1 MKKILQ
7 FTDSILQQRSVTQI
21 NLISLAFVVLISLID
36 TKVGYE
42 IAVSIFF
49 LIPIAI
55 STWYAG
61 KFSGA
66 CFCIMAAVIW
76 FFVDNVL
83 SAHPYINPIAPY
95 WNTIVRL
102 GFFLITSNLLHQL
115 HQHLIIESKLSRTDS
130 LTQLLNRRGFTEQVE
145 QLFGI
150 AARHSRP
157 VVIAY
162 IDLDNFKKIND
173 ELGHSEGDK
182 VLHVVGAIIANSL
195 RTTDIA
201 GRMGGDEFAI
211 VLPETDEA
219 GAKSVFDLLR
229 NNLLEAAQK
238 HHWPIGLSIGVVA
251 FSAPSS
257 SLDEAIKIADS
268 LMFQVKSSGKNGML
282 FQRYPITPNNSDDI
296 NA

>member
-7 FTDSILQQRSVTQI
+7 LTDSMLQQRSVTQI
-21 NLISLAFVVLISLID
+21 NLISLVFVALISLID
-36 TKVGYE
+36 AQVGYE

-61 KFSGA
+61 KFSGL
-66 CFCIMAAVIW
+66 CFCIIAAAIW
-76 FFVDNVL
+76 LFVDNVL
-83 SAHPYINPIAPY
+83 SAHPYSNPVAPY

-115 HQHLIIESKLSRTDS
+115 RQHLIIETKLSRTDS

-145 QLFGI
+145 QLLGI
-150 AARHSRP
+150 AARHGRP

-173 ELGHSEGDK
+173 ELGHSEGDH
-182 VLHVVGAIIANSL
+182 VLHVVGKIITHSL

-219 GAKSVFDLLR
+219 GAKSVFDLFR

-251 FSAPSS
+251 FSTPSA
-257 SLDEAIKIADS
+257 SLDEAIRIADS
-268 LMFQVKSSGKNGML
+268 LMFQVKSSGKNGIL
-282 FQRYPITPNNSDDI
+282 FQSFLKK
-296 NA
+296 